1 MNGNALRVAGGHHAL
16 ARAAVQFLIV
26 FGMLLVAD
34 WPARADSLA
43 GPELIAALRAGGY
56 VILMRHARSP
66 NDSPDPAHAN
76 ADNVSHE
83 RQLDE
88 VGRSSARLMG
98 EALRRLRIP
107 IAHVLSSPTYRA
119 LETTKLMGVG
129 TATTLEELGDGGH
142 SMLADNAGVRAARLM
157 SKVREPIETGT
168 DTLIVTHF
176 PNIREVFPESSV
188 GLADGEALV
197 LHTDG
202 RGATTVVA
210 RVKMEEWSL
219 LPAESP
225 QLGH

>member
-1 MNGNALRVAGGHHAL
+1 MNGNALRVAGGQHAL

-26 FGMLLVAD
+26 FGMLLVACR
-34 WPARADSLA
+34 PARADPLA
-43 GPELIAALRAGGY
+43 GPELVAALRAGGY

-66 NDSPDPAHAN
+66 NDPPDPTQTN
-76 ADNVSHE
+76 ADNLAHE

-88 VGRSSARLMG
+88 AGRSSARLMG

-119 LETTKLMGVG
+119 LETTRLLGVG
-129 TATTLEELGDGGH
+129 IATTLEELGDGGH

-157 SKVREPIETGT
+157 AKVQEPIEADT

-176 PNIREVFPESSV
+176 PNIREVFPENSV

-219 LPAESP
+219 LPPGSP
-225 QLGH
+225 TRGR